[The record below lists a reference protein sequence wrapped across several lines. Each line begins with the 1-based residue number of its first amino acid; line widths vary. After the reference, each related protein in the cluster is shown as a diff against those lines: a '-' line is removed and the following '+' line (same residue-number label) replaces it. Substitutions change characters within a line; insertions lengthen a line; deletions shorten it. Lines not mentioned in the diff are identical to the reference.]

1 MVNPDSYSSHSNL
14 GSSMEQYQ
22 VENSGW
28 SEIDE
33 WGPEKVLQVY
43 DPDTGMKGVLVIDN
57 TSTGPGKGGIRFA
70 ESVTPME
77 VFKLARTMT
86 WKCASAGLPFGGAKG
101 GIIANPGKVNQV
113 EWIKSF
119 AKMIK
124 PYCPSQYIA
133 ATDVGTTELDMA
145 VFAHEI
151 GDMRACT
158 GKPQELGGIPHELG
172 TTGYGVS
179 VALRTTIDFLKESKR
194 KGVKPSRPYIDL
206 TNSLDTKN
214 NDIKVVIQGFGNV
227 GSFTAK
233 FLNDLNIK
241 VIGVSDVSGFVF
253 DDNGLDIP
261 QLMSDMKDK
270 SKLSDLLNNQQQQ
283 QHLYNILDKDEIFN
297 VDSDVFIPAAL
308 TGVINDKTASKLLE
322 HNVKIIVE
330 GANIPTTPS
339 ADQYLVNNNILIIPD
354 FLANSGGVIGSFV
367 EYQGRTEKEAFDLI
381 EYKITNNVKRA
392 LYNSVQLTDQEGDN
406 SQLNVRKVAM
416 ETAKQIVYRAMLL
429 RKGAISVAREA
440 YARKERVIY

>member
-308 TGVINDKTASKLLE
+308 TGVINDTTASKLLE

-392 LYNSVQLTDQEGDN
+392 LYNSVQLMDQEGDN

>member
-194 KGVKPSRPYIDL
+194 KGVKPSRPYVDL